1 MNYYYI
7 ALLMAYINV
16 LLGISFIFIIDQ
28 LKYEYNLMLEYFLLY
43 LFTMFLSV
51 ICFNKSRY
59 KDRFLK

>member
-1 MNYYYI
+1 
-7 ALLMAYINV
+7 MAYINV

>member
-51 ICFNKSRY
+51 IY
-59 KDRFLK
+59 